1 MSHQDQD
8 QDPVRVARIV
18 DMRIPLWGVITAT
31 ATGAF
36 LLVSMYFTTEQTA
49 KNVTELQ
56 ITVKAGNTQV
66 NSLAGEQALL
76 KFRQENVESEL
87 RVLKDVLTRQP
98 IMRGHDAPAR

>member
-1 MSHQDQD
+1 MSEPQHD
-8 QDPVRVARIV
+8 QDPVRIARIV

-87 RVLKDVLTRQP
+87 RILKDVLTKQSLG
-98 IMRGHDAPAR
+98 RGHDVSPR